1 MRRSPSSRHKSPSQ
15 SRAAGLIEDQLAQ
28 CRAVVAAA
36 LAEAARE
43 PDEYA
48 RQAAYDRAIAFLA
61 MTAKLGGAFARM
73 CGEFNQN
80 ISVIRT
86 VGEGGPSSRDG
97 SNGS

>member
-1 MRRSPSSRHKSPSQ
+1 MRRPPSQ
-15 SRAAGLIEDQLAQ
+15 LRKSSSSGRAAALIEDQLAQ

-36 LAEAARE
+36 LAEAAKE

-48 RQAAYDRAIAFLA
+48 RRDAYDRAIAFLD

-97 SNGS
+97 SNRP